1 MMRVISLML
10 IASIL
15 APLPALAAD
24 SDVRLVKRTRTE
36 KRHYRKKHKQSD
48 SSNSSSGDNF
58 LMGLQI
64 LGAVLELASDLEDEE
79 EPDEPDDPEYLDE
92 YAMEG
97 WATNDGLIS
106 EVFVRA
112 SSGLVFQQ
120 PVAGRSGNSGAT
132 MLLGVG
138 VAATPDDYS
147 SGIRLAVEG
156 GLWID
161 DYTLVDAGALGLYG
175 AVRAGGPW
183 RVVQP
188 YIGMSVGFLGQY
200 GLEALGPT
208 GSFVDFQT
216 GVDIRIR
223 SISVGVLGS
232 AGLQLLPSENE
243 DENSEV
249 TGFRQSLALSTAY
262 HF

>member
-1 MMRVISLML
+1 MMMRVISLML

-24 SDVRLVKRTRTE
+24 SDARLVKRTRTE
-36 KRHYRKKHKQSD
+36 KRHYRKKHKQSE
-48 SSNSSSGDNF
+48 SSNSSSGENI
-58 LMGLQI
+58 LMGLEL
-64 LGAVLELASDLEDEE
+64 LGSVLELASDLQEEEEDE
-79 EPDEPDDPEYLDE
+79 DPEYLDE

-97 WATNDGLIS
+97 WAEEDGFMS

-120 PVAGRSGNSGAT
+120 PVAGRSQNSGTT

-138 VAATPDDYS
+138 IAATPDDYS

-161 DYTLVDAGALGLYG
+161 DYTLVDAGAVGLYG

-200 GLEALGPT
+200 GFDALGPT
-208 GSFVDFQT
+208 GSFVDFQS

>member
-1 MMRVISLML
+1 MRVLILIL

-15 APLPALAAD
+15 TPLPVFAAD
-24 SDVRLVKRTRTE
+24 SDAKLVKRTRTE
-36 KRHYRKKHKQSD
+36 KRHYRKKHKESD
-48 SSNSSSGDNF
+48 SSNSSSGENI
-58 LMGLQI
+58 LMGLEL
-64 LGAVLELASDLEDEE
+64 LGSVLELASDLQEDDEDE
-79 EPDEPDDPEYLDE
+79 DPENLDE

-97 WATNDGLIS
+97 WAEGDGFKS

-120 PVAGRSGNSGAT
+120 PVAGRSRNSGTT

-138 VAATPDDYS
+138 VAAIDDEYS
-147 SGIRLAVEG
+147 NGVRLAVEG

-161 DYTLVDAGALGLYG
+161 DYTLVDAGAVGLYG
-175 AVRAGGPW
+175 AVRGGRAW

-188 YIGMSVGFLGQY
+188 YVGMSVGFLGQY
-200 GLEALGPT
+200 GFDALGPT

-223 SISVGVLGS
+223 SISVGVLAS
-232 AGLQLLPSENE
+232 AGLQLLPGENE
-243 DENSEV
+243 EENAEV

>member
-1 MMRVISLML
+1 MMRMISLML

-24 SDVRLVKRTRTE
+24 SDAHLVKRTRTE
-36 KRHYRKKHKQSD
+36 KRHYRKKHKQSE
-48 SSNSSSGDNF
+48 SSNSSSGENI
-58 LMGLQI
+58 LLGLEL
-64 LGAVLELASDLEDEE
+64 LGSVLELASDIQEYQEE
-79 EPDEPDDPEYLDE
+79 QAPEPEYTDE

-97 WATNDGLIS
+97 WDENDGFIS
-106 EVFVRA
+106 EAFIRA

-120 PVAGRSGNSGAT
+120 PVEGRLGNSGAT

-138 VAATPDDYS
+138 LAATPDDYR
-147 SGIRLAVEG
+147 SGLRLAVEG

-183 RVVQP
+183 KVVQP
-188 YIGMSVGFLGQY
+188 YIGMSFGFLGQY
-200 GLEALGPT
+200 GFEALGPS
-208 GSFVDFQT
+208 GSFLDFQT

-223 SISVGVLGS
+223 AVSVGLVAS
-232 AGLQLLPSENE
+232 AGFQLLPGEEEE
-243 DENSEV
+243 DAPEL
-249 TGFRQSLALSTAY
+249 TGFRQSLAVSTAY

>member
-1 MMRVISLML
+1 MVMRVICLIL
-10 IASIL
+10 IASFL
-15 APLPALAAD
+15 APLPAFAAD

-36 KRHYRKKHKQSD
+36 KRHYRKKHKQSE
-48 SSNSSSGDNF
+48 SSNSSSGENI
-58 LMGLQI
+58 LMGLEL
-64 LGAVLELASDLEDEE
+64 LGSVLELASDLQEEEEDE
-79 EPDEPDDPEYLDE
+79 DPEYLDE

-97 WATNDGLIS
+97 WAEEDGFMS

-120 PVAGRSGNSGAT
+120 PVAGRSQNSGTT

-138 VAATPDDYS
+138 IAATPDDYS

-161 DYTLVDAGALGLYG
+161 DYTLVDAGAVGLYG

-188 YIGMSVGFLGQY
+188 YVGMSVGFLGQY
-200 GLEALGPT
+200 GFDALGPT
-208 GSFVDFQT
+208 GSFVDFQS

-223 SISVGVLGS
+223 SISVGVLAS

-243 DENSEV
+243 EENAEV